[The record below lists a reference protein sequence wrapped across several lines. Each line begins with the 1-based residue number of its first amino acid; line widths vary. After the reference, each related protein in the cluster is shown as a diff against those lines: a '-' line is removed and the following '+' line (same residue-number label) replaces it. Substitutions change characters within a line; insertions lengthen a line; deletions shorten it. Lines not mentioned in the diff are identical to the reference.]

1 MAKTENSDIAGLDLN
16 TCQIQPEV
24 MRLIP
29 EQIARKYKVMPL
41 DIIDNCLRVAMDTT
55 DDILA
60 QSALAALTRLSVEVL
75 AAPEEDIKLTIDR
88 CYGEHNEIGEFLKG
102 VGMVAPATPSK
113 PEADPAS
120 SGPIVKALDAIIEE
134 AVKARASDI
143 HIEPEKDRLRVR
155 YRIDGVLHETMTL
168 PLSAHAGIISR
179 IKILANMNIAD
190 HRPQDGQFSVKSRR
204 ADIDIRVATLA
215 TVSGEMATLR
225 ILDKSF
231 AALSLNE
238 LGFSEANLERYQNML
253 RLPFGMVLVSG
264 PTGSGKTTTL
274 YASLNSLDRRG
285 RNIVTIEDPVE
296 YSFESINQIQVNVR
310 AGITFA
316 AGLRSIMRHDPNVI
330 MVGEIRDPET
340 AEIAVQSALTGHLVL
355 ASIHANDTVGA
366 LSRLI
371 DLQVPPFL
379 ISSSLVGVVAQR
391 MVRRICS
398 RCRHTTEASL
408 EAATAYE
415 EEMGEKRATFTYGK
429 GCNTCAHTGYR
440 GRIAIFE
447 VMRLSDEVR
456 RMLLS
461 GMDTSLMRQQA
472 IEEGM
477 VSMRR
482 DGMLKVK
489 DEIITPDEVMREVYS
504 TG

>member
-1 MAKTENSDIAGLDLN
+1 MAKTESADIGGLDLN
-16 TCQIQPEV
+16 TCEIQPEA

-29 EQIARKYKVMPL
+29 EQIARKYKAMPL
-41 DIIDNCLRVAMDTT
+41 EVVDNCLRVAMSST

-60 QSALAALTRLSVEVL
+60 QSALAALTRLSVEAVV
-75 AAPEEDIKLTIDR
+75 AAEEEIQQAIDR
-88 CYGEHNEIGEFLKG
+88 SYGAHSDIGEFLR
-102 VGMVAPATPSK
+102 VAGPAQPAPVKAES
-113 PEADPAS
+113 DSAS
-120 SGPIVKALDAIIEE
+120 SGPIVKALDLIIDE

-155 YRIDGVLHETMTL
+155 YRIDGVLHETMSL
-168 PLSAHAGIISR
+168 PLTAHAAIISR

-225 ILDKSF
+225 ILDQSF

-238 LGFSEANLERYQNML
+238 LGFSDSNLGRYQNML

-274 YASLNSLDRRG
+274 YASVNSLDRHG

-310 AGITFA
+310 AGISFA

-379 ISSSLVGVVAQR
+379 ISSALVGVVAQR

-398 RCRHTTEASL
+398 RCRHTTEPPL

-415 EEMGEKRATFTYGK
+415 EEMGEKRQGFTYGK
-429 GCNTCAHTGYR
+429 GCNSCAHTGYR
-440 GRIAIFE
+440 GRIALFE
-447 VMRLSDEVR
+447 VMRMSDEIR

-461 GMDTSLMRQQA
+461 GVDTALMRQQA

-477 VSMRR
+477 VTMRR

-489 DEIITPDEVMREVYS
+489 DDIITPDEVMREVYN

>member
-1 MAKTENSDIAGLDLN
+1 MAKTGNTDIEGLDLN
-16 TCQIQPEV
+16 TWQIQPEV

-41 DIIDNCLRVAMDTT
+41 EVIDNCLRVAMSST

-60 QSALAALTRLSVEVL
+60 QSALAALTRLSVEVI
-75 AAPEEDIKLTIDR
+75 AAPEEELQQIIDR
-88 CYGEHNEIGEFLKG
+88 SYGAHNEIGEFLK
-102 VGMVAPATPSK
+102 VAGPAQPQPAKAES
-113 PEADPAS
+113 DSAS
-120 SGPIVKALDAIIEE
+120 SGPIVKALDAIIDE

-143 HIEPEKDRLRVR
+143 HIEPEKDRVRVR
-155 YRIDGVLHETMTL
+155 YRIDGVLHETMSL
-168 PLSAHAGIISR
+168 PLTAHAGIISR
-179 IKILANMNIAD
+179 IKILASMNIAD

-225 ILDKSF
+225 ILDQSF

-274 YASLNSLDRRG
+274 YASVNSLDRRG

-355 ASIHANDTVGA
+355 ASIHANDAVGA

-379 ISSSLVGVVAQR
+379 ISSALVGVVAQR
-391 MVRRICS
+391 MVRRICA
-398 RCRHTTEASL
+398 RCRQTIEPTL

-415 EEMGEKRATFTYGK
+415 AEMGEKRQTFTYGK
-429 GCNTCAHTGYR
+429 GCNSCAHTGYR

-447 VMRLSDEVR
+447 VMRLSDEIR
-456 RMLLS
+456 RMLLA
-461 GMDTSLMRQQA
+461 GMDTALMRQQA

-477 VSMRR
+477 VTMRR

-489 DEIITPDEVMREVYS
+489 DDIITPDEVMREAYN

>member
-1 MAKTENSDIAGLDLN
+1 
-16 TCQIQPEV
+16 
-24 MRLIP
+24 
-29 EQIARKYKVMPL
+29 
-41 DIIDNCLRVAMDTT
+41 
-55 DDILA
+55 
-60 QSALAALTRLSVEVL
+60 
-75 AAPEEDIKLTIDR
+75 
-88 CYGEHNEIGEFLKG
+88 
-102 VGMVAPATPSK
+102 
-113 PEADPAS
+113 
-120 SGPIVKALDAIIEE
+120 
-134 AVKARASDI
+134 
-143 HIEPEKDRLRVR
+143 
-155 YRIDGVLHETMTL
+155 
-168 PLSAHAGIISR
+168 
-179 IKILANMNIAD
+179 
-190 HRPQDGQFSVKSRR
+190 
-204 ADIDIRVATLA
+204 
-215 TVSGEMATLR
+215 
-225 ILDKSF
+225 
-231 AALSLNE
+231 
-238 LGFSEANLERYQNML
+238 
-253 RLPFGMVLVSG
+253 
-264 PTGSGKTTTL
+264 
-274 YASLNSLDRRG
+274 
-285 RNIVTIEDPVE
+285 VE

-447 VMRLSDEVR
+447 VMRLSDELR

>member
-1 MAKTENSDIAGLDLN
+1 MAKTENPDIEGLDLN
-16 TCQIQPEV
+16 TCKIQPEV

-41 DIIDNCLRVAMDTT
+41 EIINNCLRVAMAST

-60 QSALAALTRLSVEVL
+60 QSALAALTRLSVEVI
-75 AAPEEDIKLTIDR
+75 AAPEEEIQQIIDR
-88 CYGEHNEIGEFLKG
+88 NYGAHNEIGEFLK
-102 VGMVAPATPSK
+102 VAGPAQPQPAK
-113 PEADPAS
+113 AEADPAS
-120 SGPIVKALDAIIEE
+120 SGPIVKALDAIIDE

-190 HRPQDGQFSVKSRR
+190 HRPQDGQFSVKNRK

-225 ILDKSF
+225 ILDKAF

-274 YASLNSLDRRG
+274 YASVNSLDRRG

-355 ASIHANDTVGA
+355 ASIHANDAVGA

-379 ISSSLVGVVAQR
+379 ISSALVGVVGQR
-391 MVRRICS
+391 MARRICS
-398 RCRHTTEASL
+398 RCRHTTEAPL

-415 EEMGEKRATFTYGK
+415 AEMGKKRPTFIYGK
-429 GCNTCAHTGYR
+429 GCNSCAQTGYH

-447 VMRLSDEVR
+447 VMRMSDETR
-456 RMLLS
+456 RMLLA
-461 GMDTSLMRQQA
+461 GVDTALMRQQA

-477 VSMRR
+477 VTMRR

-489 DEIITPDEVMREVYS
+489 DEIITPDEVMREVYN